1 MTMNDLINDINVM
14 QTVLIAMAEGASD
27 EKRMALQSLE
37 SLMTEKQN
45 IVQDYE
51 DLHAP
56 TDL

>member
-14 QTVLIAMAEGASD
+14 KTVLIAMAEGASD

-45 IVQDYE
+45 IVQEYE

>member
-1 MTMNDLINDINVM
+1 MNDLINDITVM
-14 QTVLIAMAEGASD
+14 QNVLIAMAEGASD

-45 IVQDYE
+45 IVQEYE

>member
-45 IVQDYE
+45 IVQEYE